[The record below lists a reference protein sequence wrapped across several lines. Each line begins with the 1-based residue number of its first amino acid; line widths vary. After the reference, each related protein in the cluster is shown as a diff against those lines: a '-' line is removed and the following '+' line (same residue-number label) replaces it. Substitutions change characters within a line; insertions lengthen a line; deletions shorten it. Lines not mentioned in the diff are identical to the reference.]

1 MSQRTVEAWN
11 EITLSGRKPTI
22 ATWHAMIDG
31 CRKARDPAA
40 IEEVW
45 QRMIASG
52 AKPDI
57 GCWTTRI
64 DGLMSAGK
72 WKLGLRIFYEMGQ
85 TWLKASQSSK
95 GSDTLE
101 QSTTAANTLN
111 ERNSTSN
118 DNLSNKESINS
129 QISNAANHP
138 VKPNVTLFNAVI
150 SKLVRLRKSD
160 LVGQTLA
167 WGDKFDIQSDV
178 VTFNTLLR
186 SNIRDGDF
194 GDTLALM
201 QIMQER
207 GIKPDVVTFT
217 IIIDGL
223 FRQKDTQPE
232 KAQTTFLSNLLSDM
246 ESSGIPANAYTYST
260 IINGL
265 LKYHSNVDAVSA
277 VLTHMSSRNVK
288 LSPHIYTILLT
299 YYFEQEPADLMGI
312 ETLWNRIRL
321 SGDIVDAV
329 FYDQMIEGYAKLGRI
344 DKMTTFLKRMSEER
358 KQPSWGTLAVV
369 VKTLANSGEWLG
381 AQEIVKDFQIVR
393 NVTEN
398 RPIGRA
404 EEKFWKIVNEL
415 ELVVDSQPPASEL

>member
-1 MSQRTVEAWN
+1 MSHRTIEVWN
-11 EITLSGRKPTI
+11 EINFSSRKPTI
-22 ATWHAMIDG
+22 TTWHAMIDG

-52 AKPDI
+52 TKPDI

-72 WKLGLRIFYEMGQ
+72 WKLGLKIFHEMGQ
-85 TWLKASQSSK
+85 AWLKASQSSK
-95 GSDTLE
+95 VADALE
-101 QSTTAANTLN
+101 QPTAMMNEGNRTGNNTSSNMSSKVSKSKPSSNTT
-111 ERNSTSN
+111 SY
-118 DNLSNKESINS
+118 
-129 QISNAANHP
+129 P
-138 VKPNVTLFNAVI
+138 VKPNITLFNAVI
-150 SKLVRLRKSD
+150 SKLVRLRKTD
-160 LVGQTLA
+160 LVAQTLA
-167 WGDKFDIQSDV
+167 WGDKFDIQSDI

-194 GDTLALM
+194 EDSLALM
-201 QIMQER
+201 QIMQEH

-217 IIIDGL
+217 IVIDGL
-223 FRQKDTQPE
+223 FRQQVSRPE
-232 KAQTTFLSNLLSDM
+232 KDQATFLSNLLSDM
-246 ESSGIPANAYTYST
+246 EASGIPANAYTYGT

-299 YYFEQEPADLMGI
+299 HYFNQEPADLMGI

-329 FYDQMIEGYAKLGRI
+329 FYDQMVEGYAKLGRI
-344 DKMTTFLKRMSEER
+344 DKMTTFLKRMSEQR
-358 KQPSWGTLAVV
+358 KQPSWGTLATV

-381 AQEIVKDFQIVR
+381 AQEIIKDFR
-393 NVTEN
+393 
-398 RPIGRA
+398 IGRSISEDRPMGRP
-404 EEKFWKIVNEL
+404 EEKFWKIVKEL
-415 ELVVDSQPPASEL
+415 ELVDNQPSTSEP